1 MLILIIIT
9 TLRDDTKLMSNDT
22 TMNFIKEEKI
32 TKRITKTK
40 SNNT

>member
-1 MLILIIIT
+1 MLILIIII

-40 SNNT
+40 RNNT